1 MNTPRSIA
9 RTIPAVLVIVLLA
22 PLGLACGLMAALFL
36 ADQFLSGWIPG
47 RWFSSSAAD

>member
-1 MNTPRSIA
+1 MNPPRSTA
-9 RTIPAVLVIVLLA
+9 RTIVAVLVIVLLA